1 MIVTVYPYNH
11 GKRFGFKL
19 YGGDNHSIRVNYNG
33 ILTPIWPASADIK
46 IPNHVL
52 EECYK
57 IPDMYLNVAKTEKK
71 KLK

>member
-1 MIVTVYPYNH
+1 MNLKREKHFMIVFVYPYNR
-11 GKRFGFKL
+11 GEWFGFKL

-33 ILTPIWPASADIK
+33 ILTPIWSASADI
-46 IPNHVL
+46 
-52 EECYK
+52 K